1 MGIYCKNAD
10 RCSYH
15 PSGACDLIFDCV
27 CFEAAVGQGLQSTAK
42 KTVTQMLTAKEA
54 EEQEAFVRWCELN
67 GIPVFHIPN
76 EGKRTKGTGGRLKA
90 QGLSQGVPDL
100 MIPVPSGGKHGLFI
114 EMKRP
119 KPMGK
124 RPTDTQLKWLEL
136 LNKNGYLAVVCY
148 GQDEAKETLKTYFC
162 AKK

>member
-54 EEQEAFVRWCELN
+54 EEQEAFVKWCELN

-76 EGKRTKGTGGRLKA
+76 ERHGRKIESAGLKPRRA
-90 QGLSQGVPDL
+90 RFNDPRA
-100 MIPVPSGGKHGLFI
+100 
-114 EMKRP
+114 ER
-119 KPMGK
+119 
-124 RPTDTQLKWLEL
+124 R
-136 LNKNGYLAVVCY
+136 
-148 GQDEAKETLKTYFC
+148 EARIVH
-162 AKK
+162 

>member
-1 MGIYCKNAD
+1 M
-10 RCSYH
+10 
-15 PSGACDLIFDCV
+15 
-27 CFEAAVGQGLQSTAK
+27 Q
-42 KTVTQMLTAKEA
+42 TAKEA
-54 EEQEAFVRWCELN
+54 EEQEAFVKWCELN

-90 QGLSQGVPDL
+90 QGLSHGVPDL

-124 RPTDTQLKWLEL
+124 RPTDAQLKWLER

-148 GQDEAKETLKTYFC
+148 GQDEAKETLKTYFGT
-162 AKK
+162 KN